1 MARQGSEEVT
11 QTVISVPCSSGW
23 RARRLRRFIRRHLAV
38 EEWSSAAFATAA
50 FTVVFAA
57 APEGGAV
64 PDEDAVDAPLSS
76 EKLPPAGS

>member
-1 MARQGSEEVT
+1 MARQWSEEVT

-57 APEGGAV
+57 PEGDAV
-64 PDEDAVDAPLSS
+64 PDEDAVDASPPS